1 MDRYI
6 SFGLTYLARG
16 IRRGNTPMAALG
28 AAALGLGL
36 LRRYTRPTPELLFST
51 RLKPGESLRL
61 RAFRPG
67 DGATG

>member
-36 LRRYTRPTPELLFST
+36 LRRFTKPTPELLFAT
-51 RLKPGESLRL
+51 RLKPGQSINL
-61 RAFRPG
+61 RAFRVG
-67 DGATG
+67 DESG